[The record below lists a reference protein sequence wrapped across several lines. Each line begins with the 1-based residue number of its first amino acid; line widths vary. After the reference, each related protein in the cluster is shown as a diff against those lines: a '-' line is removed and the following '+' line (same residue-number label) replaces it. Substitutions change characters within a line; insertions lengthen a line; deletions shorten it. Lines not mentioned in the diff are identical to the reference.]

1 MMAGATVDMSA
12 LMPVSGIWK
21 RTARMHGRH
30 GRWLLSNGLL
40 LRLDGEGRVGGMS
53 KAHQTEA
60 ARIGCVFLDGRGLG
74 PVIVVVAGGWA
85 RHVAGGWTV
94 AIFRHS
100 EAVWCYILD
109 RLVLVLVLV
118 AALEEASWIE
128 GTTTS
133 QISFATARS
142 ESPQR
147 HCARRYRQVIY
158 ADTGRTTGYMAQ
170 SGVEEE
176 WRVSVGTMGPK
187 CPVRLRDKDQ
197 GHFRWGVGTSPGRG
211 W

>member
-1 MMAGATVDMSA
+1 M
-12 LMPVSGIWK
+12 
-21 RTARMHGRH
+21 
-30 GRWLLSNGLL
+30 
-40 LRLDGEGRVGGMS
+40 
-53 KAHQTEA
+53 
-60 ARIGCVFLDGRGLG
+60 FLDGRGLG
-74 PVIVVVAGGWA
+74 PVVGVVAGE
-85 RHVAGGWTV
+85 RVRDVAGGWTA
-94 AIFRHS
+94 AIFRHG
-100 EAVWCYILD
+100 EAIWRYILD

-147 HCARRYRQVIY
+147 HCARRYRQLIY

-176 WRVSVGTMGPK
+176 WSVSVVTMGPT

-197 GHFRWGVGTSPGRG
+197 GHFR
-211 W
+211 